1 MQKVVVGLSGGV
13 DSSVAAL
20 ILKKKGY
27 EVIGLFMHNWEE
39 EEESYNHYKCT
50 WKEDSIDAML
60 VAKQLNIPF
69 QVIEMKNE
77 YKKHIINYMFN
88 EYRLGKTPN
97 PDILC
102 NRKIKFSIFLKKAL
116 DLGAD
121 LIATGHYVNKK
132 KIVKNRKTIY
142 RLLIGKDLN
151 KDQSYF
157 LCQLTQY
164 QLEKSLFPL
173 GLLTKNQVRKIAK
186 IHKLWNA
193 HKKESQGLCFVGK
206 INLFNF
212 LKKKITPKKGEI
224 VCINSNASVYQEK
237 KIFSSKEEELFFL
250 SRKKKYKKS
259 DGKIIGYHQGAFS
272 FTKGQR
278 KGIALGGYKEALF
291 VIDTDVKENIVYTG
305 MGKKHPGLYR
315 KSLFIHEKNIH
326 WVRKDLTLF
335 EGEKM
340 NVLCRIRYR
349 QPLQKS
355 KLYKIKKGMFIEF
368 ESMQCAITEGQFA
381 VWYLGKE
388 LIGSGI
394 ISMILYFV
402 IFLKIEFIL

>member
-1 MQKVVVGLSGGV
+1 MQKVIVGLSGGV

-27 EVIGLFMHNWEE
+27 KVIGLFMHNWEE
-39 EEESYNHYKCT
+39 EDSNNKCT

-60 VAKQLNIPF
+60 VAKQLGIPF
-69 QVIEMKNE
+69 QIIEMKNE
-77 YKKHIINYMFN
+77 YKKYVINYMFN

-102 NRKIKFSIFLKKAL
+102 NREIKFNIFLKKCL

-121 LIATGHYVNKK
+121 FIATGHYVNKK
-132 KIVKNRKTIY
+132 KLKNKKTIY
-142 RLLIGKDLN
+142 RLLIGKDFN

-173 GLLTKNQVRKIAK
+173 GLLTKNQVRKIAEK
-186 IHKLWNA
+186 YKLRSA
-193 HKKESQGLCFVGK
+193 YKKESQGLCFVGK
-206 INLFNF
+206 VNFPNF
-212 LKKKITPKKGEI
+212 LKKRIIPKKGEI
-224 VCINSNASVYQEK
+224 ICINSNASLYKEK
-237 KIFSSKEEELFFL
+237 NFFFSKEEEFIFFIK
-250 SRKKKYKKS
+250 KKKYKKS
-259 DGKIIGYHQGAFS
+259 DGKIIGYHQGAYY

-278 KGIALGGYKEALF
+278 KGIALGGYEEPLF
-291 VIDTDVKENIVYTG
+291 VIDTDVKENIVYIG
-305 MGKKHPGLYR
+305 MGKQHPGLYR
-315 KSLFIHEKNIH
+315 KSLFLQEENIH
-326 WVRKDLTLF
+326 WIRKDLTLL

-340 NVLCRIRYR
+340 DVFCRIRYR

-368 ESMQCAITEGQFA
+368 NRMQCAITEGQFA

-388 LIGSGI
+388 LIGSGV
-394 ISMILYFV
+394 ISIILYF
-402 IFLKIEFIL
+402 IF

>member
-1 MQKVVVGLSGGV
+1 MKKVKIVVGLSGGV

-39 EEESYNHYKCT
+39 EDSVFNKCTT
-50 WKEDSIDAML
+50 WKEDKIDAML
-60 VAKQLNIPF
+60 VSKQLNIPF
-69 QVIEMKNE
+69 QVIEMKKE
-77 YKKHIINYMFN
+77 YKKYVINYMFN
-88 EYRLGKTPN
+88 NYKSGKTPN

-102 NRKIKFSIFLKKAL
+102 NKEIKFNIFLKKAI

-121 LIATGHYVNKK
+121 FIATGHYVNKE
-132 KIVKNRKTIY
+132 KIIKNKKTIY

-173 GLLTKNQVRKIAK
+173 GLLTKNQVRKIAEK
-186 IHKLWNA
+186 NGLRNA
-193 HKKESQGLCFVGK
+193 YKKESQGICFVGK
-206 INLFNF
+206 IKLPNF
-212 LKKKITPKKGEI
+212 LKKKIIPKKGE
-224 VCINSNASVYQEK
+224 VVNINSDASVYKEK
-237 KIFSSKEEELFFL
+237 KNFFSKEEELFFL

-259 DGKIIGYHQGAFS
+259 DGKIIGYHQGAHS

-278 KGIALGGYKEALF
+278 KGIAVGGYKEALF
-291 VIDTDVKENIVYTG
+291 VLETDVKENIVYTG
-305 MGKKHPGLYR
+305 MGKKHPGLYK
-315 KSLFIHEKNIH
+315 KSLFIQEENIH
-326 WVRKDLTLF
+326 WIRKDLSLN

-340 NVLCRIRYR
+340 DVFCRIRYR

-368 ESMQCAITEGQFA
+368 EIMQCAITEGQFA
-381 VWYLGKE
+381 AWYLGKE
-388 LIGSGI
+388 LVGSGV
-394 ISMILYFV
+394 IS
-402 IFLKIEFIL
+402 

>member
-13 DSSVAAL
+13 DSSVAAF
-20 ILKKKGY
+20 ILQKKGY

-39 EEESYNHYKCT
+39 DDTNNNKCT

-60 VAKQLNIPF
+60 VSKQLNIPF
-69 QVIEMKNE
+69 QVVEMKNE
-77 YKKHIINYMFN
+77 YKKHVINYMFH
-88 EYRLGKTPN
+88 EYKSGKTPN

-102 NRKIKFSIFLKKAL
+102 NKEIKFNIFLKIAL

-121 LIATGHYVNKK
+121 FIATGHYVNKE
-132 KIVKNRKTIY
+132 KIIKNRKTIY

-164 QLEKSLFPL
+164 QLKKSLFPL

-206 INLFNF
+206 IHLPSF
-212 LKKKITPKKGEI
+212 LEKKIPPKKGEI
-224 VCINSNASVYQEK
+224 VCINSNASVYKEK
-237 KIFSSKEEELFFL
+237 KIFFSKEEELFFL
-250 SRKKKYKKS
+250 SKKKKYKKS
-259 DGKIIGYHQGAFS
+259 DGKIIGYHQGAFY

-278 KGIALGGYKEALF
+278 KGIALGGYKDALF
-291 VIDTDVKENIVYTG
+291 VIDTDIKKNIVYTG
-305 MGKKHPGLYR
+305 MGKEHPGLYR
-315 KSLFIHEKNIH
+315 KSLFIQEPNIH
-326 WVRKDLTLF
+326 WIRKDLALF
-335 EGEKM
+335 EGDKM
-340 NVLCRIRYR
+340 DVLCRIRYR

-368 ESMQCAITEGQFA
+368 EYMQCAITEGQFA

-394 ISMILYFV
+394 ISIILH
-402 IFLKIEFIL
+402 FILFQKI

>member
-1 MQKVVVGLSGGV
+1 MMQKVVVVGLSGGV

-39 EEESYNHYKCT
+39 EDSVFNKCTT
-50 WKEDSIDAML
+50 WKEDKIDAML
-60 VAKQLNIPF
+60 VAQQLNIPF
-69 QVIEMKNE
+69 QVIEMKKE
-77 YKKHIINYMFN
+77 YKKYVIDYMFH
-88 EYRLGKTPN
+88 EYESGKTPN

-102 NRKIKFSIFLKKAL
+102 NREIKFNIFLKKAI

-121 LIATGHYVNKK
+121 LIATGHYVNKEKIIKNK
-132 KIVKNRKTIY
+132 KIIY

-164 QLEKSLFPL
+164 QLGKTLFPL
-173 GLLTKNQVRKIAK
+173 GLLTKNQVRKIAEK
-186 IHKLWNA
+186 NGLRNA

-206 INLFNF
+206 IKLSEF
-212 LKKKITPKKGEI
+212 LQKKIIPKKGEV
-224 VCINSNASVYQEK
+224 VCINSDALVYKENQ
-237 KIFSSKEEELFFL
+237 FPFPSSKEEELLFL

-259 DGKIIGYHQGAFS
+259 DGKIIGYHKGAHC

-278 KGIALGGYKEALF
+278 KGIALGGYQKALF
-291 VIDTDVKENIVYTG
+291 VIETDVKENIVYTG
-305 MGKKHPGLYR
+305 IGKKHPGLYR
-315 KSLFIHEKNIH
+315 KSLFIQEKNIH
-326 WVRKDLTLF
+326 WIREDLSLK

-340 NVLCRIRYR
+340 DVFCRIRYR
-349 QPLQKS
+349 QSLQKS

-368 ESMQCAITEGQFA
+368 ETMQCAITEGQFA
-381 VWYLGKE
+381 AWYIGKE
-388 LIGSGI
+388 LVGSGV
-394 ISMILYFV
+394 IS
-402 IFLKIEFIL
+402 

>member
-27 EVIGLFMHNWEE
+27 KVIGLFMHNWEDKDSNE
-39 EEESYNHYKCT
+39 CT
-50 WKEDSIDAML
+50 WKKDSIDAML
-60 VAKQLNIPF
+60 VCKQLNIPF
-69 QVIEMKNE
+69 QIVNMKNE
-77 YKKHIINYMFN
+77 YNKHVINYMFN
-88 EYRLGKTPN
+88 EYKLGKTPN

-102 NRKIKFSIFLKKAL
+102 NKEIKFNVFLKIAL
-116 DLGAD
+116 DLGANF
-121 LIATGHYVNKK
+121 IATGHYVNKE

-173 GLLTKNQVRKIAK
+173 GSLTKNQVRKIAET
-186 IHKLWNA
+186 HQLCNA

-206 INLFNF
+206 ITLPKF
-212 LKKKITPKKGEI
+212 LKKRIAPKKGEI
-224 VCINSNASVYQEK
+224 VFINSTASMYKEK
-237 KIFSSKEEELFFL
+237 KFFFSKEKELFFL

-259 DGKIIGYHQGAFS
+259 DGKIIGYHQGAFY

-278 KGIALGGYKEALF
+278 KGLSLGGYKEALF

-305 MGKKHPGLYR
+305 MGKNHPGLYR
-315 KSLFIHEKNIH
+315 KSLFIKEENIH
-326 WVRKDLTLF
+326 WIREDLTLL
-335 EGEKM
+335 EGSKM
-340 NVLCRIRYR
+340 DVFCRIRYR

-355 KLYKIKKGMFIEF
+355 ILYKIKKGIFIEF
-368 ESMQCAITEGQFA
+368 DKMQCAITEGQFA

-394 ISMILYFV
+394 ISIILDI
-402 IFLKIEFIL
+402 IFFF

>member
-1 MQKVVVGLSGGV
+1 MMQKVVVGLSGGV

-20 ILKKKGY
+20 ILKNKGY

-39 EEESYNHYKCT
+39 DDFNHHHKCS

-60 VAKQLNIPF
+60 VAKQLDIPF
-69 QVIEMKNE
+69 QIIDMKNE

-88 EYRLGKTPN
+88 EYSLGKTPN

-102 NRKIKFSIFLKKAL
+102 NKKIKFNIFLKKSL
-116 DLGAD
+116 NLGANF
-121 LIATGHYVNKK
+121 IATGHYVNKE
-132 KIVKNRKTIY
+132 KIIKNRKIIY
-142 RLLIGKDLN
+142 RLLIGKDFN

-164 QLEKSLFPL
+164 QLKKSLFPL
-173 GLLTKNQVRKIAK
+173 GLLTKNQVRKIAEV
-186 IHKLWNA
+186 HKLWNA

-206 INLFNF
+206 IHLFNF

-224 VCINSNASVYQEK
+224 IYINSTASVYHEK
-237 KIFSSKEEELFFL
+237 KNFFSKEEELFFL
-250 SRKKKYKKS
+250 SKKKIYKKS
-259 DGKIIGYHQGAFS
+259 DGKIIGYHQGAYY

-278 KGIALGGYKEALF
+278 KGIALGGYKEPLF
-291 VIDTDVKENIVYTG
+291 VIDTDVKKNIVYTG

-315 KSLFIHEKNIH
+315 KSLFIQENNIH
-326 WVRKDLTLF
+326 WVRKDLSIF

-368 ESMQCAITEGQFA
+368 ENMQCAITEGQFA

-394 ISMILYFV
+394 ISMILYSL
-402 IFLKIEFIL
+402 IF

>member
-39 EEESYNHYKCT
+39 EDSNHYKCT

-102 NRKIKFSIFLKKAL
+102 NREIKFNIFLKKSL

-121 LIATGHYVNKK
+121 FIATGHYVNKE
-132 KIVKNRKTIY
+132 KIIKNRKKIY

-173 GLLTKNQVRKIAK
+173 GLLTKNKVRKIAEM
-186 IHKLWNA
+186 HKLWNA

-237 KIFSSKEEELFFL
+237 KIFFSKEEELFFL

-315 KSLFIHEKNIH
+315 KSLFIQEKNIH

-340 NVLCRIRYR
+340 NVFCRIRYR

-355 KLYKIKKGMFIEF
+355 KLYKIKKGIFIEF

-394 ISMILYFV
+394 ISMILHFV
-402 IFLKIEFIL
+402 IFLKIEFNL

>member
-1 MQKVVVGLSGGV
+1 MQKVVIGLSGGV

-39 EEESYNHYKCT
+39 ENYNNKCT
-50 WKEDSIDAML
+50 WKEDCIDAML

-77 YKKHIINYMFN
+77 YKKRVINYMFH

-102 NRKIKFSIFLKKAL
+102 NKEIKFNVFLKKAL

-121 LIATGHYVNKK
+121 FIATGHYVKKEKIIKNK
-132 KIVKNRKTIY
+132 KTIY

-173 GLLTKNQVRKIAK
+173 GLLTKNQVRKIAE

-206 INLFNF
+206 INFPNF
-212 LKKKITPKKGEI
+212 LKKKIFPKKGEI
-224 VCINSNASVYQEK
+224 VCINSNASVYLEK
-237 KIFSSKEEELFFL
+237 KIFFSKEEELFFI
-250 SRKKKYKKS
+250 SRKKKYKKT
-259 DGKIIGYHQGAFS
+259 DGEIIGYHQGAYY

-278 KGIALGGYKEALF
+278 KGIALGGYQEALF
-291 VIDTDVKENIVYTG
+291 VIDTDVEKNIVYTG

-315 KSLFIHEKNIH
+315 KSLFIQEKNIH
-326 WVRKDLTLF
+326 WIREDLSLF

-340 NVLCRIRYR
+340 DVFCRIRYR

-355 KLYKIKKGMFIEF
+355 KLHKIKEGMFVEF
-368 ESMQCAITEGQFA
+368 ENMQCAITEGQFA

-388 LIGSGI
+388 LIGSGVISI
-394 ISMILYFV
+394 ILFF
-402 IFLKIEFIL
+402 IFFIKI

>member
-39 EEESYNHYKCT
+39 ENSNQYQCT

-60 VAKQLNIPF
+60 VSKQLNIPF

-77 YKKHIINYMFN
+77 YKKHVINYMFD

-102 NRKIKFSIFLKKAL
+102 NKKIKFNIFLKKAL

-121 LIATGHYVNKK
+121 FIATGHYVNKE

-164 QLEKSLFPL
+164 QLKKSLFPL
-173 GLLTKNQVRKIAK
+173 GSLTKNQVRKIAEM
-186 IHKLWNA
+186 HKLWNA
-193 HKKESQGLCFVGK
+193 YKKESQGLCFVGK
-206 INLFNF
+206 INLPKF
-212 LKKKITPKKGEI
+212 LKKRIFPKKGEI
-224 VCINSNASVYQEK
+224 VYINSNASIYQEK
-237 KIFSSKEEELFFL
+237 KIFPSKEEELFFL

-259 DGKIIGYHQGAFS
+259 DGKIIGYHQGAYY

-291 VIDTDVKENIVYTG
+291 VIDTDVEENIVYIG

-315 KSLFIHEKNIH
+315 KSLFIQEKNIH
-326 WVRKDLTLF
+326 WIREDLTLF

-340 NVLCRIRYR
+340 NVFCRIRYR

-355 KLYKIKKGMFIEF
+355 KLYKTKKGMFIEF
-368 ESMQCAITEGQFA
+368 DNMQCAITEGQFA
-381 VWYLGKE
+381 VWYIGKE
-388 LIGSGI
+388 LIGSGVIAI
-394 ISMILYFV
+394 ISYF
-402 IFLKIEFIL
+402 IFFSKIEYIL

>member
-20 ILKKKGY
+20 ILKKRGY

-39 EEESYNHYKCT
+39 EDSNKCT

-60 VAKQLNIPF
+60 ISKQLNIPF
-69 QVIEMKNE
+69 QVVEMKNE
-77 YKKHIINYMFN
+77 YKKHVINYMFN
-88 EYRLGKTPN
+88 EYKSGKTPN

-102 NRKIKFSIFLKKAL
+102 NREIKFNIFLKKAL

-121 LIATGHYVNKK
+121 FIATGHYVNKE

-164 QLEKSLFPL
+164 QLKKSLFPL
-173 GLLTKNQVRKIAK
+173 GLLTKNKVRKIAE
-186 IHKLWNA
+186 IHKLCNA

-206 INLFNF
+206 INLPNF
-212 LKKKITPKKGEI
+212 LKKRIPTKKGEI
-224 VCINSNASVYQEK
+224 VSIDSNASIFQEK
-237 KIFSSKEEELFFL
+237 KFFFSKEEELFFL

-259 DGKIIGYHQGAFS
+259 DGKIIGSHKGAYY

-291 VIDTDVKENIVYTG
+291 VIDTDVKENVIYTG

-315 KSLFIHEKNIH
+315 KSLFIQEKNIH
-326 WVRKDLTLF
+326 WIREDLTLF

-340 NVLCRIRYR
+340 DVFCRIRYR

-368 ESMQCAITEGQFA
+368 DRMQCAITEGQFA

-394 ISMILYFV
+394 ISIVLHF
-402 IFLKIEFIL
+402 IFFLKN

>member
-1 MQKVVVGLSGGV
+1 MQKIVAVGLSGGV

-27 EVIGLFMHNWEE
+27 KVIGLFMHNWEE
-39 EEESYNHYKCT
+39 EDYVDNKCNT
-50 WKEDSIDAML
+50 WKEDIIDAML
-60 VAKQLNIPF
+60 VSQQLNIPF

-77 YKKHIINYMFN
+77 YKKYVINYMFN
-88 EYRLGKTPN
+88 EYSLGKTPN

-102 NRKIKFSIFLKKAL
+102 NREIKFNFFLKKAI

-121 LIATGHYVNKK
+121 CIATGHYVYKK
-132 KIVKNRKTIY
+132 KIIKNKKIIY

-164 QLEKSLFPL
+164 QLKKSLFPL
-173 GLLTKNQVRKIAK
+173 GLLTKNQVRKIA
-186 IHKLWNA
+186 HQNGLHNA

-206 INLFNF
+206 IKLSKF
-212 LKKKITPKKGEI
+212 LQKKILPKKGEVI
-224 VCINSNASVYQEK
+224 CITTDSFIDKENKS
-237 KIFSSKEEELFFL
+237 FFSKEEELFFL

-259 DGKIIGYHQGAFS
+259 DGKVIGYHQGAHC

-278 KGIALGGYKEALF
+278 KGISLGGYSEPLF
-291 VIDTDVKENIVYTG
+291 VIETDVKNNIVYTG
-305 MGKKHPGLYR
+305 IGKKHPGLYR
-315 KSLFIHEKNIH
+315 KYLFIQEKNIH
-326 WVRKDLTLF
+326 WLREDLSIN

-340 NVLCRIRYR
+340 DVFCRIRYR

-368 ESMQCAITEGQFA
+368 EKMQCAITEGQFA

-394 ISMILYFV
+394 IY
-402 IFLKIEFIL
+402 

>member
-27 EVIGLFMHNWEE
+27 QVIGLFMHNWEWE
-39 EEESYNHYKCT
+39 EEDINKCT

-69 QVIEMKNE
+69 QVVDMKNE
-77 YKKHIINYMFN
+77 YKKHVINYMFN

-102 NRKIKFSIFLKKAL
+102 NKEIKFKIFLKKAL
-116 DLGAD
+116 NLGAD
-121 LIATGHYVNKK
+121 FIATGHYANKE
-132 KIVKNRKTIY
+132 KIVKNRKIIY

-164 QLEKSLFPL
+164 QLKKSLFPL
-173 GLLTKNQVRKIAK
+173 GLLTKNQVRKIAD
-186 IHKLWNA
+186 IYRLRNA

-206 INLFNF
+206 INLPNF
-212 LKKKITPKKGEI
+212 LKKKIIPKKGKI
-224 VCINSNASVYQEK
+224 IFINSNSSIYQEK
-237 KIFSSKEEELFFL
+237 KHFLSKEEELFFL
-250 SRKKKYKKS
+250 SKKKKYRKS
-259 DGKIIGYHQGAFS
+259 DGKVIGYHQGAHS

-278 KGIALGGYKEALF
+278 KGIALGGYQEALF

-315 KSLFIHEKNIH
+315 KSLFIHEENIH
-326 WVRKDLTLF
+326 WIRKDLTLL
-335 EGEKM
+335 EGDKM
-340 NVLCRIRYR
+340 NVFCRIRYR

-355 KLYKIKKGMFIEF
+355 KLYKIRKGMFIEF
-368 ESMQCAITEGQFA
+368 ETMQCAITEGQFVA
-381 VWYLGKE
+381 WYIGKE
-388 LIGSGI
+388 LIGSGV
-394 ISMILYFV
+394 ISIILYF
-402 IFLKIEFIL
+402 IFFSKIEYIL

>member
-20 ILKKKGY
+20 ILKNKGY

-39 EEESYNHYKCT
+39 DDFNHHHKCS

-60 VAKQLNIPF
+60 VAKQLDIPF
-69 QVIEMKNE
+69 QIIDMKNE

-88 EYRLGKTPN
+88 EYSLGKTPN

-102 NRKIKFSIFLKKAL
+102 NKKIKFNIFLKKSL
-116 DLGAD
+116 NLGANF
-121 LIATGHYVNKK
+121 IATGHYVNKE
-132 KIVKNRKTIY
+132 KIIKNRKIIY
-142 RLLIGKDLN
+142 RLLIGKDFN

-164 QLEKSLFPL
+164 QLKKSLFPL
-173 GLLTKNQVRKIAK
+173 GLLTKNQVRKIAEV
-186 IHKLWNA
+186 HKLWNA

-206 INLFNF
+206 IHLFNF

-224 VCINSNASVYQEK
+224 IYINSTASVYHEK
-237 KIFSSKEEELFFL
+237 KNFFSKEEELFFL
-250 SRKKKYKKS
+250 SKKKIYKKS
-259 DGKIIGYHQGAFS
+259 DGKIIGYHQGAYY

-278 KGIALGGYKEALF
+278 KGIALGGYKEPLF
-291 VIDTDVKENIVYTG
+291 VIDTDVKKNIVYTG

-315 KSLFIHEKNIH
+315 KSLFIQENNIH
-326 WVRKDLTLF
+326 WVRKDLSIF

-368 ESMQCAITEGQFA
+368 ENMQCAITEGQFA

-394 ISMILYFV
+394 ISMILYSL
-402 IFLKIEFIL
+402 IF

>member
-1 MQKVVVGLSGGV
+1 MQKVKIVVGLSGGV

-39 EEESYNHYKCT
+39 EDSVFNKCTT
-50 WKEDSIDAML
+50 WKEDKIDAML

-69 QVIEMKNE
+69 QVIEMKKE
-77 YKKHIINYMFN
+77 YKKHVINYMFN
-88 EYRLGKTPN
+88 NYKSGKTPN
-97 PDILC
+97 PDVLC
-102 NRKIKFSIFLKKAL
+102 NKEIKFNIFLKKAI

-121 LIATGHYVNKK
+121 FIATGHYVNKEKIIKNK
-132 KIVKNRKTIY
+132 KIIY

-173 GLLTKNQVRKIAK
+173 GLLTKNQVRKIAERNG
-186 IHKLWNA
+186 LRNA

-206 INLFNF
+206 INLQKF
-212 LKKKITPKKGEI
+212 LQKKIFPKKGD
-224 VCINSNASVYQEK
+224 VVYINSDALVYQEK
-237 KIFSSKEEELFFL
+237 KIFLSKEEELLFL

-259 DGKIIGYHQGAFS
+259 DGKIIGYHEGATY

-291 VIDTDVKENIVYTG
+291 VIETDVKENIVYTG

-315 KSLFIHEKNIH
+315 KSLFIQEKNIH
-326 WVRKDLTLF
+326 WIRQDLSLS

-340 NVLCRIRYR
+340 DVFCRIRYR

-368 ESMQCAITEGQFA
+368 ETMQCAITEGQFA
-381 VWYLGKE
+381 AWYIGKE
-388 LIGSGI
+388 LVGSGI
-394 ISMILYFV
+394 IS
-402 IFLKIEFIL
+402 

>member
-27 EVIGLFMHNWEE
+27 EVIGLFMDNWEE
-39 EEESYNHYKCT
+39 EDSVFNKCTT
-50 WKEDSIDAML
+50 WKEDRIDAML
-60 VAKQLNIPF
+60 VSQQLNIPF
-69 QVIEMKNE
+69 QVIEMKKE
-77 YKKHIINYMFN
+77 YKKYVINYMFN
-88 EYRLGKTPN
+88 EYKSGKTPN

-102 NRKIKFSIFLKKAL
+102 NKEIKFNIFLKKAI

-121 LIATGHYVNKK
+121 FIATGHYVNKEKIIKNK
-132 KIVKNRKTIY
+132 KIIY

-164 QLEKSLFPL
+164 QLKKSLFPL

-186 IHKLWNA
+186 INGLRNA

-206 INLFNF
+206 IKLPRF
-212 LKKKITPKKGEI
+212 LQKKIVPKKGE
-224 VCINSNASVYQEK
+224 VVYINSNALVYQEK
-237 KIFSSKEEELFFL
+237 KFFSSKEEELFFS

-259 DGKIIGYHQGAFS
+259 DGKIIGYHQGAHY

-278 KGIALGGYKEALF
+278 KGIAVGGYKEALF
-291 VIDTDVKENIVYTG
+291 VLETDVKENIVYTG

-315 KSLFIHEKNIH
+315 KSLFVQEENIH
-326 WVRKDLTLF
+326 WIRQDLSLS

-340 NVLCRIRYR
+340 DVFCRIRYR

-368 ESMQCAITEGQFA
+368 ETMQCAITEGQFA
-381 VWYLGKE
+381 AWYIGKE
-388 LIGSGI
+388 LVGSG
-394 ISMILYFV
+394 V
-402 IFLKIEFIL
+402 IY